1 MTTSQSAIVRLAV
14 PQRTAH
20 YDILIGHNLLGAAGE
35 PIAAALGRRSC
46 IIVTDSNVAALHLT
60 RLEQALLSAGHSVP
74 TPIIVPAGEASKD
87 FATLQRLLGYLFD
100 RKLDRASCLIALGGG
115 VIGDL
120 TGFAA
125 AIALRGVDFVQI
137 PTTLLAQVDSSVGGK
152 TGINSPH
159 GKNTI
164 GAFNQPR
171 LVLADVDVLQ
181 SLPLRELKAGYAEV
195 VKYGLIRDY
204 DFFRWCEGHGAALL
218 AGDSAAQIYAV
229 EQSCRA
235 KAAIVAADERESGDR
250 ALLNFGHTF
259 GHALEATH
267 GYGAT
272 LLHGEAVSIG
282 MAMAFALSVRLGLC
296 PASECDAVIAHLKAL
311 GLPTR
316 PPAYDYD
323 LDRLLALMAQDK
335 KAERGRLTLIL
346 TRGIGKAFVAK
357 AVEPTAVRE
366 LWQDYLL

>member
-1 MTTSQSAIVRLAV
+1 MTILSGSAVQLSFPSTSTGYTIQ
-14 PQRTAH
+14 
-20 YDILIGHNLLGAAGE
+20 IGQNLLGAAGE
-35 PIAAALGRRSC
+35 PIAKVLGRRSC
-46 IIVTDSNVAALHLT
+46 IIVTDSNVAALHLA
-60 RLEQALLSAGHSVP
+60 RLEQALRSAGHQVP
-74 TPIIVPAGEASKD
+74 TPIIIPAGEASKD
-87 FATLQRLLGYLFD
+87 FATLQQLLGYLFD
-100 RKLDRASCLIALGGG
+100 RKLDRKSCLIALGGG

-171 LVLADVDVLQ
+171 LVLADVDLLQ

-204 DFFRWCEGHGAALL
+204 DFFQWCAKHGKALL

-235 KAAIVAADERESGDR
+235 KSAVVAADERESGER

-267 GYGAT
+267 GYGDT

-282 MAMAFALSVRLGLC
+282 MAMAFTLSAELGLC
-296 PASECDAVIAHLKAL
+296 PASESETVMAHLQAL
-311 GLPTR
+311 GMPVK
-316 PPAYDYD
+316 PPNYDYD
-323 LDRLLALMAQDK
+323 IDQLLALMAQDK
-335 KAERGRLTLIL
+335 KAEQGHLTLIL

-357 AVEPTAVRE
+357 AVDPAAVRQIWHKF
-366 LWQDYLL
+366 LA